1 MSTLF
6 SVITIFLVI
15 FFPSTSFADNCN
27 ISKGSKLSP
36 SEIIISFPTNAD
48 LSTATSSFLSLLGL
62 VSVLSSVWLFLFES
76 LLKLLLLFILLL
88 ELLFVLL

>member
-27 ISKGSKLSP
+27 VSKGSKLSP

-62 VSVLSSVWLFLFES
+62 PSVWLFLFES